1 MVEDRI
7 QDGQRSVPLLAAK
20 LAVAA
25 LPGEVVVRPRLFQ
38 LLDTGVTG
46 PVTLVSAPAGWGKT
60 TLLSAWSRARDGKT
74 PAWLSVESGDTG
86 DRLWAYL
93 RAALTI
99 DGPGDRAAGS
109 GPDGR
114 PGFLEHL
121 AAALAER
128 AEPTILVIDDFHRI
142 DEPTVLDDLEF
153 LLRHTGDR
161 LRLVLGGRR
170 APTLALHRRRL
181 SGELTE
187 IGATELAFTAE
198 ETTELLAAHE
208 VTLAA
213 RQVYDLRAR
222 TEGWPAGLRIAA
234 RSLRGHPDPARFVA
248 GFSGD
253 HPDVAG
259 YLTEEVLAALPDR
272 ERDVLRRIAITDQV
286 SGDLLDAL
294 TGESDG
300 DRVLAELHQRI
311 GFVVALG
318 TRPPS
323 YRCHR
328 MLAELLRSELRR
340 WPADR
345 VLDLHRRAATWQVAH
360 ARPEAALRHAL
371 AAGDRTQAVD
381 LVLGHWTELLPYGP
395 AEPNPPSVVP
405 EVSVAPA
412 ASVVSARS
420 GVPGGSV
427 APARSGVPAGSP
439 IGASAASGDPELALA
454 YAAEH
459 LSRHDPAARDWLR
472 LAVADE
478 GLRVGEQGDRFAVPV
493 AALQLAVARLT
504 GEPTDV
510 RPAADRLLALAPPA
524 GPAAGQPPADLA
536 LRAIAHATL
545 GTTLLGA
552 GDLPAAEAELTV
564 GLADAEPA
572 GLPRAARAC
581 AAGLALVHAVQGR
594 LREAEDAA
602 RMALEPTPQSGGA
615 TFSPAEPLP
624 HGPHPGDCAAAH
636 LALAV
641 VALERNHPADADSQL
656 AMAGQWPGEGGDPAL
671 AALAALVRAQLLRA
685 RGELAGAQRILRA
698 GREELADLPGSPE
711 LTHWL
716 LAAEADLHTAHG
728 DTHAARKLLLPLVN
742 RATSALNGD
751 ASPVSSET
759 PLVDGGTPAVEAL
772 AVALAR
778 SYLADGDPAAA
789 SRALPAWTD
798 PAAHH
803 WPVPVRLAAGLLDA
817 LIAARLSDGR
827 RAARTL
833 EQVLALAEPEGFRW
847 IFVHAE
853 PSTRDLL
860 AAHLDT
866 GTAYWPT
873 ISELVVAQEPP
884 SSGAAARPRILGE
897 PLTERELTI
906 LRYLQ
911 SILSNVEIASELSL
925 SVNTVKTHI
934 RNIYRKLDTSRRRE
948 AVRRARELRLL

>member
-7 QDGQRSVPLLAAK
+7 GDGRRLPPLLAAK

-25 LPGEVVVRPRLFQ
+25 LPGETVARPRLFR
-38 LLDTGVTG
+38 LLDAGVTG
-46 PVTLVSAPAGWGKT
+46 PVTLVNAPAGWGKT
-60 TLLSAWSRARDGKT
+60 TLLSAWSRARDART
-74 PAWLSVESGDTG
+74 PAWLSVQSGDTG

-93 RAALTI
+93 WAALI
-99 DGPGDRAAGS
+99 PDGPDGRVVAGS
-109 GPDGR
+109 VGR

-121 AAALAER
+121 AAVLAER
-128 AEPTILVIDDFHRI
+128 AEPTILVVDDLHLV
-142 DEPTVLDDLEF
+142 DDPTVLDGLEA

-161 LRLVLGGRR
+161 LRLVLGCRR

-213 RQVYDLRAR
+213 RQVHDLRTR

-234 RSLRGHPDPARFVA
+234 RWLRGHPDPERFVA

-259 YLTEEVLAALPDR
+259 YLAEEVLAALPDR
-272 ERDVLRRIAITDQV
+272 ERDVLRRIAVTDQV

-294 TGESDG
+294 TGETDG
-300 DRVLAELHQRI
+300 DQVLAELHQRL
-311 GFVVALG
+311 GFVVPLG
-318 TRPPS
+318 PRPPW

-328 MLAELLRSELRR
+328 MLAELLRSELRQ
-340 WPADR
+340 WPTDR
-345 VLDLHRRAATWQVAH
+345 VVELHRRAAAWQVAH

-371 AAGDRTQAVD
+371 AAGDRAQAID
-381 LVLGHWTELLPYGP
+381 LLVGHWTELLPYGP
-395 AEPNPPSVVP
+395 GEPDPT
-405 EVSVAPA
+405 SVAPA
-412 ASVVSARS
+412 ASGVGAVSGVAAVS
-420 GVPGGSV
+420 GVPVG
-427 APARSGVPAGSP
+427 PARDALGPAG
-439 IGASAASGDPELALA
+439 ASTAFGDSELALA

-472 LAVADE
+472 RAVADE
-478 GLRVGEQGDRFAVPV
+478 GLRTGKRADRFAVPV
-493 AALQLAVARLT
+493 AALQLAAARLT
-504 GEPTDV
+504 GDPADV
-510 RPAADRLLALAPPA
+510 RPAVDRLLAVAPPG

-536 LRAIAHATL
+536 LRAIAHTTL
-545 GTTLLGA
+545 GSTLLGA
-552 GDLPAAEAELTV
+552 GDLSAAEAELTV

-572 GLPRAARAC
+572 GLPRATRAC
-581 AAGLALVHAVQGR
+581 AAGLALVHAVRGR
-594 LREAEDAA
+594 LRAAEEAA
-602 RMALEPTPQSGGA
+602 RMALEPTPRPGGA

-641 VALERNHPADADSQL
+641 VALERNRPLDADSQL
-656 AMAGQWPGEGGDPAL
+656 ALAGQWPGAGGDPAL
-671 AALAALVRAQLLRA
+671 AALAALVRARLLRV
-685 RGELAGAQRILRA
+685 RGDLAGAQRILRA
-698 GREELADLPGSPE
+698 GREELADLPESVE
-711 LTHWL
+711 LTHGL

-728 DTHAARKLLLPLVN
+728 DTTAARDLLLPLVN
-742 RATSALNGD
+742 
-751 ASPVSSET
+751 
-759 PLVDGGTPAVEAL
+759 GGPPPFEAL

-778 SYLADGDPAAA
+778 SYLADDDAAAA
-789 SRALPAWTD
+789 SRALPTWTD

-803 WPVPVRLAAGLLDA
+803 WPVPVRLTAGLLDA
-817 LIAARLSDGR
+817 LAAWRLGDRR
-827 RAARTL
+827 RAAHTL
-833 EQVLALAEPEGFRW
+833 EQVLAVAEPEGFRW
-847 IFVHAE
+847 VFVHAE

-884 SSGAAARPRILGE
+884 NSGPVARPALGE